1 MQRPW
6 NPWEMIDHFDHYRNE
21 NWATLDKR
29 AENIGSDAWEI
40 TLLESIWYGY
50 AEVRGVECLKE
61 RAFGHYAQKHP
72 KQAQDAVER
81 CLEKGWIQVITTG
94 YLAQLR
100 SQLEADGYQ
109 VVGGLVID
117 GMSDAESE
125 GIVTFTTAGRR
136 IYLYDWCLS
145 DDNLFFAVEPER
157 DHVFR
162 VYGPSIAACHEV
174 FVWIR
179 SDHECRQAKIPAIEI
194 LQEAVPIARW
204 SSGLHL
210 RFESGYMLRIRYE
223 DDGV

>member
-6 NPWEMIDHFDHYRNE
+6 NPWEMIDPFNHYREE
-21 NWATLDKR
+21 NRATLDKR
-29 AENIGSDAWEI
+29 AEAIDTDAWEI

-50 AEVRGVECLKE
+50 EEVKGVERLKE
-61 RAFGHYAQKHP
+61 RAFGLYAQKHP
-72 KQAQDAVER
+72 EQAQKAVER
-81 CLEKGWIQVITTG
+81 CLEKGWIQVITTA

-100 SQLEADGYQ
+100 SQLEAEGYQ
-109 VVGGLVID
+109 VVGELVASGL
-117 GMSDAESE
+117 SDVESE
-125 GIVTFTTAGRR
+125 GIFTFTTEGRR
-136 IYLYDWCLS
+136 SYRYDWS
-145 DDNLFFAVEPER
+145 GSNDDLYYASEPEGN
-157 DHVFR
+157 HVFR
-162 VYGPSIAACHEV
+162 VYGLSITACHEV
-174 FVWIR
+174 FAWIR